1 MEDDS
6 LQFIE
11 EAYVEIPQIE
21 EPETVDAIDVW
32 DPGPIVIDTEEGDSV
47 GPNVIDAVITIG
59 GSVQHEIVVEEE
71 VTPDYEFI
79 FG

>member
-6 LQFIE
+6 LQFID

-21 EPETVDAIDVW
+21 EPNTVDAIDVW

-47 GPNVIDAVITIG
+47 GPDVIDAVIVIG
-59 GSVQHEIVVEEE
+59 GAVQHEYIPAEE